1 MVFKIFK
8 KNLSHREGFFFY
20 KKIKMYYK
28 EQTVIY
34 LNGTYIQASDANVNL
49 YSQTLHYGN
58 GVFEGIR
65 SYNTEDGVRVF
76 KAKEHFD
83 RLHYSANKMH
93 INLNISSDELEKIT
107 YQLLKLN
114 KLKNAY
120 IRPLVYLG
128 ENMSLTECNDVNI
141 VIMAWEWGNYL
152 GDRQVKVMSSSYQ
165 RPNPKSCHVEAKV
178 VGHYTNSILAT
189 TEAKN
194 KGFDEAL
201 LSDNEGYIAEAPGAN
216 FFVEKDE
223 ILYTPPK
230 GNILAGI
237 TRQTVFEIA
246 EELGIDVIEKKFTF
260 KDLKNIDTAF
270 FCGTAAEII
279 GIKSIDEFEFPLK
292 WENSISSLIQRKYK
306 MRVSKNEFQN
316 VYL

>member
-1 MVFKIFK
+1 
-8 KNLSHREGFFFY
+8 
-20 KKIKMYYK
+20 MYYK

-34 LNGTYIQASDANVNL
+34 LNGSYIKASDANVNL

-65 SYNTEDGVRVF
+65 SYSTEDGVRIF

-83 RLHYSANKMH
+83 RLQYSAKKMH

-107 YQLLKLN
+107 YHLLKIN

-120 IRPLVYLG
+120 IRPLVFLG

-152 GDRQVKVMSSSYQ
+152 GDRQIKVMSSSYQ

-194 KGFDEAL
+194 KGYDEAL
-201 LSDNEGYIAEAPGAN
+201 LCDNEGYIAEAPGAN

-223 ILYTPPK
+223 VLYTPPK
-230 GNILAGI
+230 GNILDGI

-246 EELGIDVIEKKFTF
+246 EELGIEVIEKKFRF

-270 FCGTAAEII
+270 FCGTATEII
-279 GIKSIDEFEFPLK
+279 GIESVDEFEFPLK

>member
-1 MVFKIFK
+1 
-8 KNLSHREGFFFY
+8 
-20 KKIKMYYK
+20 MYYK
-28 EQTVIY
+28 DKTVIY
-34 LNGTYIQASDANVNL
+34 LNGEYIKASDANVNL

-65 SYNTEDGVRVF
+65 SYNTDDGVRIF

-83 RLHYSANKMH
+83 RLHYSAEKMH
-93 INLNISSDELEKIT
+93 INLSISSEELEKIS
-107 YQLLKLN
+107 YQLLKVN

-128 ENMSLTECNDVNI
+128 ENMSLNECNDVNI
-141 VIMAWEWGNYL
+141 VIMAWEWDNYL
-152 GDRQVKVMSSSYQ
+152 GSNQIKVMSSSFQ

-201 LSDNEGYIAEAPGAN
+201 LSDNEGYVAEAPGAN

-223 ILYTPPK
+223 VLYTPPL

-246 EELGIDVIEKKFTF
+246 EELGIEVHEKKFKF

-279 GIKSIDEFEFPLK
+279 GVKSIDHYEFPLK
-292 WENSISSLIQRKYK
+292 WENSISSMIQRKYK

>member
-1 MVFKIFK
+1 
-8 KNLSHREGFFFY
+8 
-20 KKIKMYYK
+20 MYYK
-28 EQTVIY
+28 DKTVIY
-34 LNGTYIQASDANVNL
+34 LNGEYIKASDANVNL

-65 SYNTEDGVRVF
+65 SYNTDDGVRIF

-83 RLHYSANKMH
+83 RLHYSAEKMH
-93 INLNISSDELEKIT
+93 INLSISSEELEKIS
-107 YQLLKLN
+107 YQLLKVN

-128 ENMSLTECNDVNI
+128 ENMSLNECNDVNI

-152 GDRQVKVMSSSYQ
+152 GSNQIKVMSSSFQ

-201 LSDNEGYIAEAPGAN
+201 LSDNEGYVAEAPGAN

-223 ILYTPPK
+223 VLYTPPL

-246 EELGIDVIEKKFTF
+246 EELGIEVHEKKFKF

-279 GIKSIDEFEFPLK
+279 GIKSIDHYEFPLK
-292 WENSISSLIQRKYK
+292 WENSISSMIQRKYK